1 VYTSVV
7 VVFPMGRIL
16 AIDYGERRVGLA
28 LSDETGV
35 VAAEPLETIDRKNIK
50 APNTLEQ
57 EIGRVADSYNVA
69 EIVVGLP
76 LNMDGSLGESAQKVI
91 GFARSLG
98 SLTGLPVRT
107 WDERLTS
114 VVARRVQRELNL
126 PLGKRREK
134 GRIDR
139 TAAMVLL
146 QNYLNFRTI
155 RGGAATGED

>member
-1 VYTSVV
+1 MYTSAV

-16 AIDYGERRVGLA
+16 AIDYGERRVGMA
-28 LSDETGV
+28 LSDETGI
-35 VAAEPLETIDRKNIK
+35 VAAKPLETIDRKDIK

-76 LNMDGSLGESAQKVI
+76 VNMDGSLGESAQKVI
-91 GFARSLG
+91 KFVQSLG

-126 PLGKRREK
+126 PRGKRREK

-139 TAAMVLL
+139 TAAMLLL
-146 QNYLNFRTI
+146 QNYLNFRTS
-155 RGGAATGED
+155 RGEAATGEH

>member
-1 VYTSVV
+1 MFSI
-7 VVFPMGRIL
+7 GRIL

-35 VAAEPLETIDRKNIK
+35 VAAESLETIDRKNIK

-57 EIGRVADSYNVA
+57 EIDRIAQGYNMA

-76 LNMDGSLGESAQKVI
+76 VNMDGSLGGAAQKVI
-91 GFARSLG
+91 QFAQGLG
-98 SLTGLPVRT
+98 TLTGLPVRT

-114 VVARRVQRELNL
+114 VVAHRVQRELGL

-146 QNYLNFRTI
+146 QNYLNFCTNRRDIPT
-155 RGGAATGED
+155 AED

>member
-1 VYTSVV
+1 
-7 VVFPMGRIL
+7 MGRIL

-35 VAAEPLETIDRKNIK
+35 VASESLETIDRKNIK
-50 APNTLEQ
+50 AGNTLEQ
-57 EIGRVADSYNVA
+57 EIVRVAEGYNVA

-76 LNMDGSLGESAQKVI
+76 VNMDGSLGESAQKVLQ
-91 GFARSLG
+91 FAQGLG

-114 VVARRVQRELNL
+114 VVAQRIQRELNL

-139 TAAMVLL
+139 TAATLLL
-146 QNYLNFRTI
+146 QNYLNFRAS
-155 RGGAATGED
+155 RGGAATRED